1 MNLLIF
7 STLLCLASFGS
18 IAPVCGRF
26 FELSDSKD
34 DDFMGGIKQYFG
46 SLTAAPATPDTNASH
61 NKTAGLPVEASSSDF
76 YDEVDTALEHATD
89 TVDGLWQQ
97 FRKGLLSLMG
107 SFSGGDYGSDVPTTT
122 PSLQQT
128 KPISSETSDI
138 SATTTTR
145 APAIIQ
151 IVTNKVIPDADI
163 PATEAATTIA
173 PAATTTTGSSSTV
186 PKTTVAPPT
195 GSTASSGPM

>member
-1 MNLLIF
+1 MNLLIL
-7 STLLCLASFGS
+7 STLLCLASYGS
-18 IAPVCGRF
+18 IAPVSGMF

-61 NKTAGLPVEASSSDF
+61 NKTAGQPVGASSSDF

-107 SFSGGDYGSDVPTTT
+107 SFSGGDDSSDVPTTT
-122 PSLQQT
+122 PSLQQM
-128 KPISSETSDI
+128 KPISSETSAI
-138 SATTTTR
+138 STTTTAR
-145 APAIIQ
+145 APTIIE
-151 IVTNKVIPDADI
+151 IVTNKVITDADI
-163 PATEAATTIA
+163 PATEA
-173 PAATTTTGSSSTV
+173 TTTTPGTSSTV
-186 PKTTVAPPT
+186 PTTTVAPP
-195 GSTASSGPM
+195 STSTPTSGPM

>member
-18 IAPVCGRF
+18 IAPVSGMF
-26 FELSDSKD
+26 FELPDSKD

-61 NKTAGLPVEASSSDF
+61 NKTSGQPVEASSSDF

-107 SFSGGDYGSDVPTTT
+107 SFSGGDDGSDVPTTT
-122 PSLQQT
+122 PSLQQM
-128 KPISSETSDI
+128 KPISSETSAI
-138 SATTTTR
+138 SATTTAR
-145 APAIIQ
+145 APTIIKT
-151 IVTNKVIPDADI
+151 VTNKVITDADI
-163 PATEAATTIA
+163 PATKATTRT
-173 PAATTTTGSSSTV
+173 PGTSSTV
-186 PKTTVAPPT
+186 PTTTVAPP
-195 GSTASSGPM
+195 STSTPSSGPM